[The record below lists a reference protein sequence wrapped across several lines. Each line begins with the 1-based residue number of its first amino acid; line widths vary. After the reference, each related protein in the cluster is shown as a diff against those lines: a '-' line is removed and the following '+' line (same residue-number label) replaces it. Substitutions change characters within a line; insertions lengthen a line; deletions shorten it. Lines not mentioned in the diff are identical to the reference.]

1 VTLPATVADRLK
13 SALGPKGFSEDPAE
27 IAPHLEEWRGK
38 YHGQTSLLL
47 KPATTAEVSAALAI
61 CNETGTPIVPQGGN
75 TGLVGG
81 QIPFHG
87 EVLLSLS
94 RMNRIRQVD
103 AEGMNL
109 IAEAGTVLDTV
120 HKAAD
125 DVKRLFPLSLA
136 SEGSCTIG
144 GNLST
149 NAGGVDV
156 LRYGTA
162 RELVLGLEVVLADGR
177 VLDMLRTLRKD
188 NTGYDLKQ
196 LFIGA
201 EGTLGIITAAA
212 LKLFAKPAERVT
224 AFAAVPG
231 PAAAVT
237 LLSRLQ
243 EQTGGLISAFEI
255 MPRIGLDFV
264 LAHIPQ
270 TTDPLNAPSPW
281 YVLIEA
287 TSGAHFGLR
296 DAFERALASDA
307 NLVTDAVIAESESQ
321 RAQLWRLR
329 ESMSEA
335 QKPEGGSIKH
345 DVSVP
350 IARIPEFLDV
360 ASSAV
365 QKLIPGARPVPFGHI
380 GDGNIHFNISVPKG
394 ADNAAFLARWED
406 ISHTVHDVVHR
417 FGGSISAEHG
427 LGVMKH
433 NEIARYKST
442 AELDVMRALKRTLDP
457 NNILNP
463 GKLLPDQAALSAGG
477 GGEGIGT
484 RSV

>member
-1 VTLPATVADRLK
+1 VVSLSTFDRLK
-13 SALGPKGFSEDPAE
+13 SAVGPKAFTEDPRE

-38 YHGQTSLLL
+38 YRGQASLLL
-47 KPATTAEVSAALAI
+47 KPASTAEVSAVLAI
-61 CNETGTPIVPQGGN
+61 CNETRTPIVPQGGN

-81 QIPFHG
+81 QIPFHD
-87 EVLLSLS
+87 EVLLSLG

-103 AEGMNL
+103 ADGMNL
-109 IAEAGTVLDTV
+109 IAEAGTVLDAI

-125 DVKRLFPLSLA
+125 EAQRLFPLSLA

-177 VLDMLRTLRKD
+177 ILDMLRTLRKD

-201 EGTLGIITAAA
+201 EGTLGVITAAA

-224 AFAAVPG
+224 AFVAIPS

-237 LLSRLQ
+237 LLARLQ
-243 EQTGGLISAFEI
+243 EQTGGLVSAFEI
-255 MPRIGLDFV
+255 VPRIGLDFV

-270 TTDPLNAPSPW
+270 TADPLRNKSPW

-287 TSGAHFGLR
+287 TSGAQFGLR
-296 DAFERALASDA
+296 ETIERTLAD
-307 NLVTDAVIAESESQ
+307 NVTDAVIAESEAQ
-321 RAQLWRLR
+321 RAALWRLR
-329 ESMSEA
+329 ESISEA

-350 IARIPEFLDV
+350 IARIPEFIEA
-360 ASSAV
+360 ASNAV
-365 QKLIPGARPVPFGHI
+365 EALVPGARPVPFGHI

-394 ADNAAFLARWED
+394 GDNEAFLDRWEEV
-406 ISHTVHDVVHR
+406 SRTVHDIVHR

-433 NEIARYKST
+433 NEIARYKSA
-442 AELDVMRALKRTLDP
+442 AELEVMRSLKRTLDP

-463 GKLLPDQAALSAGG
+463 GKLLPD
-477 GGEGIGT
+477 
-484 RSV
+484 